1 MADLFNTNTI
11 LAPVAPALPFAPVEY
26 ERKYQD
32 DLNNILR
39 LYFATQDNAF
49 ANLLS
54 AGGGRYIRFP
64 YGAFQDTTTQTIP
77 ANTAQV
83 VALNTTDYA
92 NEVSIVAGSKITVAN
107 AGLYNL
113 QWSGQFQNPDN
124 AHHDISVWLRK
135 GDVGAGV
142 DIVGSTGLISIPARK
157 SAVPGQ
163 EGHLIVGWNYF
174 VELQANEF
182 VEIWWSTTSAQV
194 TLEAYPATTGPVR
207 PSTASVIATLSFVS
221 APLT

>member
-1 MADLFNTNTI
+1 MADLLNTNTI

-49 ANLLS
+49 TNLLS

-64 YGAFQDTTTQTIP
+64 YGSFGDITTQTIP

-83 VALNTTDYA
+83 MALNATDYA
-92 NEVSIVAGSKITVAN
+92 NEVSVVDGSKITVAN

-113 QWSGQFQNPDN
+113 QWSGQFQNSDN
-124 AHHDISVWLRK
+124 VQHDISVWLRK

-142 DIVGSTGLISIPARK
+142 DIGGSTGLISIPAQK
-157 SAVPGQ
+157 SAVSGE

-182 VEIWWSTTSAQV
+182 VEIWWSSTSALI
-194 TLEAYPATTGPVR
+194 TLEAYPAAVSPVR

>member
-1 MADLFNTNTI
+1 MADLFNTNVV

-64 YGAFQDTTTQTIP
+64 YGSFGDTTTQTIP
-77 ANTAQV
+77 ANTEQV
-83 VALNTTDYA
+83 VALNATDYA
-92 NEVSIVAGSKITVAN
+92 NEVSIVDGSKITVAN

-124 AHHDISVWLRK
+124 AQQDISVWLRK

-142 DIVGSTGLISIPARK
+142 D
-157 SAVPGQ
+157 
-163 EGHLIVGWNYF
+163 IVGWNYF